1 GGGETYASPLSEPLP
16 SGDTLPMAGTPL
28 SVHHELQLLREQLE
42 QQQQQT
48 QAAVSQVHLLRDQL
62 AAETAARLEAQ
73 ARTHQLLVHNKEL
86 LEHIQALVLQVRD
99 LELKLA
105 GSGGITGTTH
115 LLPTPPEIKSQE
127 PLMNPKL
134 QGVPRPRAGQ
144 RYDECSSTLSLSSE
158 SDPKRDSSGQSSGES
173 VTQAVAQ
180 LYSMETQRLAQV
192 PEDAVTFGLYGPT
205 PLGTPRNLNGPIT
218 RTASER
224 VSRQETLA
232 QLQRM
237 AWARHTTK

>member
-1 GGGETYASPLSEPLP
+1 MTDASPGHS
-16 SGDTLPMAGTPL
+16 S
-28 SVHHELQLLREQLE
+28 
-42 QQQQQT
+42 
-48 QAAVSQVHLLRDQL
+48 QL
-62 AAETAARLEAQ
+62 AAALDLGGPAS
-73 ARTHQLLVHNKEL
+73 LLYCSPEPP
-86 LEHIQALVLQVRD
+86 
-99 LELKLA
+99 
-105 GSGGITGTTH
+105 
-115 LLPTPPEIKSQE
+115 PTPSPGIAQRTFLFPSHSSPVSSATSLLGAYQPPIGPQYESSSVSHSCEPSPRTTKMGTLIHPLPVWGSEGFIAGGVTLAVPQQE